1 MTHFDFAPQAIQ
13 GLAHADAARALAE
26 DVGTGDLTA
35 SLIDP
40 QRRVR
45 ARVLVRGG
53 RYEAL
58 EGDARPR
65 NVVIEFDSYDQARAY
80 FYSPEYQA
88 AREHRVGVSQGEFLL
103 VEGFDPA

>member
-1 MTHFDFAPQAIQ
+1 MPKGYIIARVTVE
-13 GLAHADAARALAE
+13 DAERYAE
-26 DVGTGDLTA
+26 YAKGSGA
-35 SLIDP
+35 AM
-40 QRRVR
+40 QKYG

-58 EGDARPR
+58 EGESRPR

-80 FYSPEYQA
+80 FHSPEYQA
-88 AREHRVGVSQGEFLL
+88 AREHRVDVSQGEFLL